1 MSITIAGLAL
11 GFWAGI
17 APGPLLALVVSE
29 SVANGFGAG
38 ARVALSP
45 LITDIPI
52 VTLVLFVSFRFA
64 DSPLPFAL
72 LGLAGAAYLIYLG
85 VTGLRAP
92 VKEQRSGCS
101 SALGRGVLVNL
112 LNPHPYLFWL
122 GVGAPLLRKAYH
134 ASPASAFA
142 FVAAFYLTM
151 IGAKLVIAGL
161 SARAGSLLD
170 SRRYRQLNRLL
181 DWTLILLALWV
192 ASESISM
199 LVK

>member
-1 MSITIAGLAL
+1 MGIIITGLVL

-29 SVANGFGAG
+29 SVARGFGAG

-52 VTLVLFVSFRFA
+52 VALVLFASFRFT

-72 LGLAGAAYLIYLG
+72 LGLTGAAYLIYLG
-85 VTGLRAP
+85 VTGLRSP
-92 VKEQRSGCS
+92 VKEQRGGGC
-101 SALGRGVLVNL
+101 SALGQGVLVNL

-142 FVAAFYLTM
+142 FVAVFYLMM
-151 IGAKLVIAGL
+151 IGTKLIVAGF
-161 SARAGSLLD
+161 SARAGSL
-170 SRRYRQLNRLL
+170 
-181 DWTLILLALWV
+181 
-192 ASESISM
+192 
-199 LVK
+199 